1 MKKIKD
7 YFKYKILGNLEG
19 NAYACIIFEPM
30 WAIFGGMI
38 FFYQPLYMKSLG
50 VNELQMGLINSI
62 GAALMILTSFVAG
75 PITDKYG
82 RRKTTLIFDLISWS
96 LVMFIWAI
104 SQNFWFFLVAALLN
118 SLHKISYT
126 SWTCL
131 AIEDTI
137 EDKRVYFFSLIM
149 IINLASGIFA
159 PLAGILVNRFGI
171 TLAMRLIYF
180 LGFISMT
187 LMFVGRNKM
196 TTETRI
202 GMELIKKHHNLS
214 LSEKITDYK
223 EAMVYFF
230 TNKLTFLVFLIMLF
244 TYLQNS
250 FLFYQSIYLKDIIG
264 IKESLTSL
272 VPGLSAIVYLIVYF
286 LFMKYLTQKGE
297 ASSLSLGLL
306 LNGLGILIFLLVKP
320 KNYLLLAFSTILTA
334 SGNIITITF
343 RETLWSNVIGEEERA
358 KIFAAGQGL
367 ISLFSAPA
375 GYFAGWLYKINPAL
389 PFLMS
394 LIFYLASYGISFVVK
409 NIKEYMP
416 SKRS

>member
-1 MKKIKD
+1 MKTIKD
-7 YFKYKILGNLEG
+7 YFKHKLLGNLEG
-19 NAYACIIFEPM
+19 NAYACILFEPM
-30 WAIFGGMI
+30 WAVFGGMI

-50 VNELQMGLINSI
+50 VTEIEMGLINSI

-82 RRKTTLIFDLISWS
+82 RRKTTLVFDLISWS

-104 SQNFWFFLVAALLN
+104 SQNFWFFLLAALLN

-131 AIEDTI
+131 AIEDTA
-137 EDKRVYFFSLIM
+137 EDKRIYFFSLIM

-159 PLAGILVNRFGI
+159 PLAGVLVNRFGI
-171 TLAMRLIYF
+171 TLAMRMIYF

-187 LMFVGRNKM
+187 LMFIGRNKM
-196 TTETRI
+196 TSETRI
-202 GMELIKKHHNLS
+202 GMELIKKHNNLS
-214 LSEKITDYK
+214 LSEKIRDYK
-223 EAMVYFF
+223 EAMIYFF
-230 TNKLTFLVFLIMLF
+230 TNKLTFLVFFIMLF

-250 FLFYQSIYLKDIIG
+250 FLFYQSIYLKDILG

-272 VPGLSAIVYLIVYF
+272 VPGLSAIIYLIVYF

-297 ASSLSLGLL
+297 ANSLVLGLF
-306 LNGLGILIFLLVKP
+306 LNGLGIMTFLLVKP
-320 KNYLLLAFSTILTA
+320 QNYILLALSTILTA
-334 SGNIITITF
+334 AGNIITITF

-367 ISLFSAPA
+367 ISLFSVPA
-375 GYFAGWLYKINPAL
+375 GYLSGWLYKINPVL

-394 LIFYLASYGISFVVK
+394 LILYLASLGISVIVK
-409 NIKEYMP
+409 NIKEHKP
-416 SKRS
+416 SKLS